1 MSEVIDEIAHLLDE
15 VVRQWQ
21 PSRRTFTEKE
31 ALHLVWEAGY
41 EIPIHS
47 DKRFVLVHEGDG
59 KRPSHWRLV
68 GQTVANT
75 RLLNELLS
83 GTWDGRN
90 LDEKLAALDNED
102 QRHYVF
108 YPLDARL
115 TLTKQGVL
123 EPAEHERRV
132 KLPRGMKATLDALG
146 PRLLASWHDA
156 GAEPWTIRTVTD
168 TLRQLAWLDAEMPN
182 AWLYVRAWL
191 LNWPQVRR
199 VGQDY
204 WVPSDQLPA
213 EIRHTRLQVLP
224 LTVEMRTG
232 ASPVPTD
239 LVHAFQTTT
248 EAVASPSDK
257 SPIPTKAASNVD
269 ENQVV
274 LRGEVMANR
283 ASWTVRLRTVNL
295 LEGFLHIPS
304 VVRGAYP
311 PPAPGEEQQ
320 TVLRGMWHD
329 DGIPFWL
336 WLDRTNNQLYGPA
349 LADRL
354 MWLEAGTVLRI
365 EWAPD
370 VIVIQKLSQD
380 EEIRDEEERLVD
392 LEALAT
398 MRGGLGEN
406 YRRSLQA
413 ILTAAPEG
421 LVFAEIVIALR
432 ERQHHAVHRGTIHA
446 ILYSGGF
453 VQKERRWFAAPDTEV
468 GARQLRAAFVETLLP
483 TEQESL
489 AQPLPYAEYVRTR
502 VNAIHARL
510 AEIVT
515 MLRKTR

>member
-21 PSRRTFTEKE
+21 SSRRTFTEKE
-31 ALHLVWEAGY
+31 AMQSVWEAGY

-59 KRPSHWRLV
+59 KRPGHWRLV

-75 RLLNELLS
+75 LLLNELLS
-83 GTWDGRN
+83 GTWDGHN
-90 LDEKLAALDNED
+90 LDEKLAALENED

-115 TLTKQGVL
+115 TLTKQGIM
-123 EPAEHERRV
+123 EPAEHERTV
-132 KLPRGMKATLDALG
+132 KLPRKMKATLDALG
-146 PRLLASWHDA
+146 PQLLAFWREA
-156 GAEPWTIRTVTD
+156 GAEPWTIRTITER
-168 TLRQLAWLDAEMPN
+168 LRQLAWPDAEKQN
-182 AWLYVRAWL
+182 AWLSVRAWL

-204 WVPSDQLPA
+204 WIPADRLPA
-213 EIRHTRLQVLP
+213 VVRHTRLQVLP
-224 LTVEMRTG
+224 L
-232 ASPVPTD
+232 
-239 LVHAFQTTT
+239 
-248 EAVASPSDK
+248 AVGVGSAQGT
-257 SPIPTKAASNVD
+257 IPTAPAHAGPSAQPPLLTKAAVASNVD
-269 ENQVV
+269 ESQVV
-274 LRGEVMANR
+274 LKGEVVANH

-295 LEGFLHIPS
+295 LEGFLHIPG

-311 PPAPGEEQQ
+311 PPAPGEEHQ

-329 DGIPFWL
+329 DGTRFWL
-336 WLDRTNNQLYGPA
+336 WLDRTKNHLSGPA

-354 MWLEAGTVLRI
+354 MWLDAGTVLRI

-370 VIVIQKLSQD
+370 VVVIQKRSQD
-380 EEIRDEEERLVD
+380 EEIRHEEERLVD
-392 LEALAT
+392 LEVLAT

-413 ILTAAPEG
+413 ILTAAPDG
-421 LVFAEIVIALR
+421 LIFAEIVIALR
-432 ERQHHAVHRGTIHA
+432 ERQRHAVHRGTIHA
-446 ILYSGGF
+446 ILHSGGF
-453 VQKERRWFAAPDTEV
+453 IQKDRRWFAAPDSEV

-483 TEQESL
+483 TEQENP
-489 AQPLPYAEYVRTR
+489 AQPQTSTEYVRTR

-515 MLRKTR
+515 TLRETQKRDV